1 MSPIISDYFNAGSQS
16 PAGAIVSA
24 YLATR
29 FGSPPAQNAS
39 PPGSADAGPVTVP
52 TYGGPGA
59 FEITVPTVDNYYVGI
74 TFSGNTYWK
83 YYPAGSGTVVT
94 ASSGAT
100 SSLTPAPRSTSDMFS
115 LITSA
120 TGTFTFNNPSGTP
133 IDGQKLTLRFK
144 STAASM
150 TYAFG
155 TLYRAS
161 TGLSFPATS
170 SNDHWDYI
178 GLGYNGVDTKWD
190 LLAVIQGF

>member
-1 MSPIISDYFNAGSQS
+1 
-16 PAGAIVSA
+16 
-24 YLATR
+24 
-29 FGSPPAQNAS
+29 
-39 PPGSADAGPVTVP
+39 
-52 TYGGPGA
+52 
-59 FEITVPTVDNYYVGI
+59 
-74 TFSGNTYWK
+74 
-83 YYPAGSGTVVT
+83 
-94 ASSGAT
+94 
-100 SSLTPAPRSTSDMFS
+100 MFS